1 MEDKCKNLDIAE
13 IVNLLDKYHIRGTV
27 LYKLTKTSHGKASYA
42 ELVTKCIK
50 LFKDNS
56 IDVNPS
62 IKYHLNDY
70 IKNLF
75 YAERYSRT
83 LSIELNNMKS
93 TIDSINIVND
103 INKLVE
109 IASFNLL
116 NNNKDISCEL
126 INIHKTSHSEENI
139 VERNINVSLTQM
151 TNHVIANIMGNKKE
165 HLLKMLYIDL
175 NHYGTVID
183 KAYIEPL
190 GSHVI
195 KLKDDA
201 IDKNNGDILILI
213 KINSS
218 TIKSI
223 HELDNKDDIK
233 KVSSVLN
240 NQIPFD
246 DELNKFTIGY
256 NAINLADE
264 IGPQIEMLDNKL
276 IELNKEQSILNEK
289 ISKIKPHEKDKEIRL
304 NNAYEKNRKIINE
317 TQKELSTKNDD
328 HHKLKLNL
336 IRMGFYDKSK
346 EELKKLKDIFYFKNN
361 EKSTLSYFKSKYLQD
376 LKDMI
381 IDGLKSEKNIIILRA
396 TVMDIS
402 NITIDDKNNTRDGD
416 TGLHAVCV
424 IINKQLKTVEYF
436 EPHGQFSAVYDS
448 QQIISSVN
456 KLMNEIFETNNRFK
470 FGSILDSELYI
481 ELLKES
487 DGNNMIFDSSL
498 NLYGGDITDKLGEND
513 LIKLNNKMLAMSEQY
528 KHDTNKLTILQN
540 RLRSDKKLKYF
551 LNIQVMNDDFY
562 LFIKELHILG
572 KNNLEM
578 IKNQYMKGEKIT
590 VDTKYINNIT
600 KMIDQIYVLNV
611 GTYKQI
617 NYKSTLTF
625 GGLGPQA
632 LSHDAYCLAWS
643 IFASILQ
650 ILNPDKSV
658 IEIETML
665 KSKKKNLSI
674 AQCKEILKHKNTDL
688 GMYLELMYTPIA
700 PNLVLDRIELFI
712 LWMGQIMKVIN
723 IANIKNG
730 SDLSKLFANENTS
743 ELNPNKILLMI

>member
-1 MEDKCKNLDIAE
+1 MEDKCKNLDISE
-13 IVNLLDKYHIRGTV
+13 IINLLEKYHIRGTV

-83 LSIELNNMKS
+83 LSIELNNIKS
-93 TIDSINIVND
+93 TIDSINIIND

-126 INIHKTSHSEENI
+126 INIHETSYSEENI
-139 VERNINVSLTQM
+139 VKRNINVSLTQM
-151 TNHVIANIMGNKKE
+151 TNHVVTNILGNKKE
-165 HLLKMLYIDL
+165 YLLKMLYIDL
-175 NHYGTVID
+175 NHYGTMID

-195 KLKDDA
+195 TLKDDV

-213 KINSS
+213 KINSH

-256 NAINLADE
+256 NAINLSDE
-264 IGPQIEMLDNKL
+264 IGPQIEVLDNKL

-289 ISKIKPHEKDKEIRL
+289 LGKIKPNEKDKEIRL
-304 NNAYEKNRKIINE
+304 NDTYEKNRKIINE
-317 TQKELSTKNDD
+317 TQKEISTKNDD
-328 HHKLKLNL
+328 HHKLKMDL

-381 IDGLKSEKNIIILRA
+381 INGLKSEKNIIILRT

-436 EPHGQFSAVYDS
+436 EPHGQFSAAYDS

-456 KLMNEIFETNNRFK
+456 RLMNEIFETNNKFK

-487 DGNNMIFDSSL
+487 NSNSSS
-498 NLYGGDITDKLGEND
+498 NLYGGNSTNKLDEND
-513 LIKLNNKMLAMSEQY
+513 LAELNNKMLAMSAQY
-528 KHDTNKLTILQN
+528 QHNTKKLTILQN

-551 LNIQVMNDDFY
+551 LNIQVINDDFY
-562 LFIKELHILG
+562 FFIKELHTLG
-572 KNNLEM
+572 KNNLEL

-600 KMIDQIYVLNV
+600 KMIDHIYVLNV
-611 GTYKQI
+611 GSYKQI

-665 KSKKKNLSI
+665 KSKKKNLSTS
-674 AQCKEILKHKNTDL
+674 QCKEILKYKNTDL

-712 LWMGQIMKVIN
+712 LWMGQIMKVIS
-723 IANIKNG
+723 IVNIKNG
-730 SDLSKLFANENTS
+730 LDLSKLFTSENTS